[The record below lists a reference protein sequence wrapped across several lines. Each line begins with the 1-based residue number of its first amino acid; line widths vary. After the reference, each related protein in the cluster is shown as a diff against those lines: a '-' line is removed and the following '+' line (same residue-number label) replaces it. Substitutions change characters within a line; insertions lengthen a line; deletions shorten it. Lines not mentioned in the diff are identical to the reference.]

1 MRIRTITSALWLTA
15 ALISG
20 CGDAPAVQ
28 PRTAAAQAQI
38 DGARY
43 MLAEEPDDAIGV
55 IEARQSASD
64 GATLTVVGRIGG
76 TSSPWVDGRA
86 AFTLLDASLVL
97 VAEGT
102 DAGDAGDGQ
111 ICTGDCCATE
121 RAHATMLVKI
131 LGDNGR
137 VLVVDSRDLL
147 GIAEN
152 DMVVVR
158 GTAKKDKNGNVTLVA
173 DAVFV
178 RR

>member
-1 MRIRTITSALWLTA
+1 MRTIIASALSITV

-20 CGDAPAVQ
+20 CADGPADRS
-28 PRTAAAQAQI
+28 RTAAAEDQI

-43 MLAEEPDDAIGV
+43 KLAEEPDDAIGV
-55 IEARQSASD
+55 IEARQSATDS
-64 GATLTVVGRIGG
+64 APLTVVGRIGG

-111 ICTGDCCATE
+111 ICTGDCCAAE

-131 LGDNGR
+131 LGENGR
-137 VLVVDSRDLL
+137 VLEVDSRDLL

-158 GTAKKDKNGNVTLVA
+158 GKAKKDKNGNVTLVA

>member
-1 MRIRTITSALWLTA
+1 MRIMIIASALSITI

-20 CGDAPAVQ
+20 CADPPVDRS
-28 PRTAAAQAQI
+28 RTAAAEAQI
-38 DGARY
+38 GGARY
-43 MLAEEPDDAIGV
+43 MLAEEPDHAVGV
-55 IEARQSASD
+55 IDARQSASD
-64 GATLTVVGRIGG
+64 GAPLTVVGRIGG

-102 DAGDAGDGQ
+102 DAGDAEDSQ
-111 ICTGDCCATE
+111 ICTGDCCAAE

-137 VLVVDSRDLL
+137 VLEVDSRDLL
-147 GIAEN
+147 GIAES
-152 DMVVVR
+152 DMVVVV